1 MSQTD
6 EDSKSSSISTQKP
19 KHKKGREDSHKPRRI
34 WQKQMD
40 HLQTSTPVRL
50 GGTKTPLT
58 RSKIEEADDEEQGEE
73 DLEKR
78 MNRQIQQLQ
87 KHISENEY
95 KTETVQRQTAYLLH
109 KNSKKEEEEAGLL
122 ATIFGWPKW
131 ATLADRQANADWLIE
146 QSGVK
151 DEHLIMTFN
160 DKKGRLSNYTKL
172 RFSNQG
178 LRDQFT
184 YHWYKYIH
192 KQNNTLHYYD
202 INTRRSTNDKLII
215 RAQYSPER
223 MMRSNFIKA
232 GKDVLK
238 EVGLDYDT
246 WMNTD
251 ACTISD
257 DKGLLLWIVF
267 RHSTASAIIFAD
279 KTIFQ
284 PIHDKFE
291 ECLWRLRNTRPGKG
305 KGKDDNQSPEGKGQ
319 SKGRNAKGKVGR
331 AAFDFDFDYRRP
343 FYIKYVKVENW
354 DTNKEVQ
361 QEEDYEKK
369 VERMQWEEAGM
380 ETDE

>member
-1 MSQTD
+1 M
-6 EDSKSSSISTQKP
+6 
-19 KHKKGREDSHKPRRI
+19 
-34 WQKQMD
+34 
-40 HLQTSTPVRL
+40 
-50 GGTKTPLT
+50 
-58 RSKIEEADDEEQGEE
+58 
-73 DLEKR
+73 
-78 MNRQIQQLQ
+78 
-87 KHISENEY
+87 
-95 KTETVQRQTAYLLH
+95 
-109 KNSKKEEEEAGLL
+109 
-122 ATIFGWPKW
+122 
-131 ATLADRQANADWLIE
+131 E

-151 DEHLIMTFN
+151 DEHLIMTHN
-160 DKKGRLSNYTKL
+160 DKKGRLSKYTKL

-202 INTRRSTNDKLII
+202 INTRRSTNDKLVI

-223 MMRSNFIKA
+223 MMRSSFIKA

-238 EVGLDYDT
+238 EAGLDYDT

-284 PIHDKFE
+284 PIHEKFE
-291 ECLWRLRNTRPGKG
+291 ECLWRIRNARPGKG
-305 KGKDDNQSPEGKGQ
+305 KGKEDSQPPEGKGQ

-369 VERMQWEEAGM
+369 VEKRQWEEAGM